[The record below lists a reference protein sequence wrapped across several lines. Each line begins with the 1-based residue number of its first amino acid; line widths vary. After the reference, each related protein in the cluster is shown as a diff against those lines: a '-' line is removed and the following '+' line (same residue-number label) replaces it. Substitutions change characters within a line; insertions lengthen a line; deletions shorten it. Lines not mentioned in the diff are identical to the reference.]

1 MLEEA
6 GSKLG
11 SIPFRGCATSFVERI
26 TRWWRAKPIAT
37 AEPAAPPAPGRR
49 RGVVDHVI
57 ILDGT
62 LSLLEPGYETNAGLL
77 LKLLLEDQQGV
88 HRRVYYEE
96 GLQWEGIRH
105 AWGFLQGRGINRQIA
120 RAYGWLASQYRP
132 GDRIFLFG
140 YSRGAYA
147 VRSLAGVID
156 RVGLVRREKAVER
169 VIRLAYRHYRLGPDR
184 PAARAFARTYCHA
197 EAPIEMVGVWDT
209 VKALGLRLPLL
220 WMLTDKQHQF
230 HNHHLGSSI
239 RHGFQ
244 ALALHETRAV
254 FDPVM
259 WDCPPGWEGNIQQVW
274 FRGGHSDVG
283 GQVGTY
289 PAARPLANIPLV
301 WMLEKAEAL
310 GLALPPGWRGRYPC
324 DPKAPMYGTTRG
336 WAKLFL
342 LRRPRVVGR
351 DPSEAIHPSAEGE
364 RAWSWMPWPLT
375 RLF

>member
-1 MLEEA
+1 M
-6 GSKLG
+6 
-11 SIPFRGCATSFVERI
+11 FERI
-26 TRWWRAKPIAT
+26 TRWWRGKPVAT
-37 AEPAAPPAPGRR
+37 VEPADPPAPGRV
-49 RGVVDHVI
+49 RGAVDHVI

-77 LKLLLEDQQGV
+77 LKLLLEDQKGV

-156 RVGLVRREKAVER
+156 RVGLVRREEAVER
-169 VIRLAYRHYRLGPDR
+169 IIRLAWRHYRTGPDR
-184 PAARAFARTYCHA
+184 PVARAFARAYCHP

-220 WMLTDKQHQF
+220 WMLTDKYHQF
-230 HNHHLGSSI
+230 HNHHLGASI
-239 RHGFQ
+239 RHGFH

-254 FDPVM
+254 FEPVM
-259 WDCPPGWEGNIQQVW
+259 WDCPPGWEGNIQQLW

-283 GQVGTY
+283 GQVGTF

-301 WMLEKAEAL
+301 WMLERAEAV
-310 GLALPPGWRGRYPC
+310 GLRLPPGWRARYPC

-342 LRRPRVVGR
+342 LRRPREVGR
-351 DPSEAIHPSAEGE
+351 DVSEAIHPTAEGE
-364 RAWSWMPWPLT
+364 KAWSWMPWPLT

>member
-1 MLEEA
+1 M
-6 GSKLG
+6 
-11 SIPFRGCATSFVERI
+11 
-26 TRWWRAKPIAT
+26 
-37 AEPAAPPAPGRR
+37 

-62 LSLLEPGYETNAGLL
+62 LSTLIAGDETNAGLL
-77 LKLLLEDQQGV
+77 LKLLLEDGQGV

-96 GLQWEGIRH
+96 GLQWEGMRH
-105 AWGFLQGRGINRQIA
+105 AFGFLQGRGINRQIR

-156 RVGLVRREKAVER
+156 GVGLVRREEATER
-169 VIRLAYRHYRLGPDR
+169 AIRQAYRHYRLGAERSVAQDFSR
-184 PAARAFARTYCHA
+184 RFCHA
-197 EAPIEMVGVWDT
+197 EAPVEMVGVWDT

-220 WMLTDKQHQF
+220 WMLTDKYHQF
-230 HNHHLGSSI
+230 HNHQLGRSI
-239 RHGFQ
+239 RHGFH

-254 FDPVM
+254 FEPVM
-259 WDCPPGWEGNIQQVW
+259 WECPPGWEGNVQQVW

-301 WMLEKAEAL
+301 WMLERAEAV
-310 GLALPPGWRGRYPC
+310 GLHLPEDWRPRFPC
-324 DPKAPMYGTTRG
+324 DALAPMMGTTRG
-336 WAKLFL
+336 WTKMFL

-351 DPSEAIHPSAEGE
+351 DPSEAIHPTAEGV
-364 RAWSWMPWPLT
+364 RPFSWMPWPLT

>member
-1 MLEEA
+1 MD
-6 GSKLG
+6 
-11 SIPFRGCATSFVERI
+11 RI
-26 TRWWRAKPIAT
+26 ARWWRGRPVVT
-37 AEPAAPPAPGRR
+37 ADPADAPLPGRV

-62 LSLLEPGYETNAGLL
+62 LSRLDPGYETNAGLL
-77 LKLLLEDQQGV
+77 LKLLLEDQNGV

-105 AWGFLQGRGINRQIA
+105 AWGFLQGRGINRQIG

-156 RVGLVRREKAVER
+156 RVGLVRREEATER
-169 VIRLAYRHYRLGPDR
+169 TIRQAWRHYRQGPDR
-184 PAARAFARTYCHA
+184 PAALAFARAFCHPQ
-197 EAPIEMVGVWDT
+197 APIEMVGVWDT

-220 WMLTDKQHQF
+220 WMLTDKYHQF
-230 HNHHLGSSI
+230 HNHHLGASI

-259 WDCPPGWEGNIQQVW
+259 WDCPPGWPGNVQQVW

-301 WMLEKAEAL
+301 WMLERAEAV
-310 GLALPPGWRGRYPC
+310 GLALPPGWHARYPC
-324 DPKAPMYGTTRG
+324 DPKAPMFGTTRG

-351 DPSEAIHPSAEGE
+351 DPSESLHPTAEGE

>member
-1 MLEEA
+1 MQ
-6 GSKLG
+6 GV
-11 SIPFRGCATSFVERI
+11 RATSLIERI
-26 TRWWRAKPIAT
+26 SRLWRGRPVAT
-37 AEPAAPPAPGRR
+37 VEPAAPPLPGRV

-62 LSLLEPGYETNAGLL
+62 LSTLKPGDETNCGLL
-77 LKLLLEDQQGV
+77 LKLLQDEGRGV
-88 HRRVYYEE
+88 HRRIYYEQ
-96 GLQWEGIRH
+96 GLQWEGMRH
-105 AWGFLQGRGINRQIA
+105 AFGFLQGRGINRQIM

-132 GDRIFLFG
+132 GDRIYLFG

-147 VRSLAGVID
+147 VRSLSGVID
-156 RVGLVRREKAVER
+156 RVGLVRREVATER
-169 VIRLAYRHYRLGPDR
+169 AIRQAYRHYRQGPASD
-184 PAARAFARTYCHA
+184 AAQAFVRAHCHL
-197 EAPIEMVGVWDT
+197 ESPIEMVGVWDT

-220 WMLTDKQHQF
+220 WMLSDKHHRF

-254 FDPVM
+254 FEPVM
-259 WDCPPGWEGNIQQVW
+259 WDCPPGWEGNVQQVW

-301 WMLEKAEAL
+301 WMLERAEAV
-310 GLALPPGWRGRYPC
+310 GLALPEGWRGRYPC
-324 DPKAPMYGTTRG
+324 DPKAPMLGTTRG
-336 WAKLFL
+336 WAKIFL

-351 DPSEAIHPSAEGE
+351 DPSESMHPTAEGQQ
-364 RAWSWMPWPLT
+364 AFSWMPWPLT
-375 RLF
+375 LMF